1 MLPNV
6 GLGTFFNNMDI
17 YVNFKLRWEM
27 KNLFLVI
34 SILSL
39 SFIFIGCNSENQKE
53 IIKEPVETV
62 SELEKVYMEMREI
75 AWTSLDDTAKET
87 VIGNWKDA
95 KVTEESVIP
104 EVQLNGEE
112 KPIKVMKVEFNTS
125 QDRFLGPIGIY
136 IAPSTKEIVSRDIR
150 M

>member
-1 MLPNV
+1 
-6 GLGTFFNNMDI
+6 
-17 YVNFKLRWEM
+17 M

-39 SFIFIGCNSENQKE
+39 SLIFIGCNNENQKE

-75 AWTSLDDTAKET
+75 AWMSLDDIAKET

-95 KVTEESVIP
+95 KVTEESIIL
-104 EVQLNGEE
+104 EGQLNGEE
-112 KPIKVMKVEFNTS
+112 RN
-125 QDRFLGPIGIY
+125 
-136 IAPSTKEIVSRDIR
+136 
-150 M
+150 